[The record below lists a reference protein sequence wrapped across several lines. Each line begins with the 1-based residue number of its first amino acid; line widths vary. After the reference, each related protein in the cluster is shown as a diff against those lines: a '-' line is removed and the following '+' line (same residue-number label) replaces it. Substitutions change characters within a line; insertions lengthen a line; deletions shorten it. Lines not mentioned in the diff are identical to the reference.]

1 MENIDIVISWVD
13 GSDPEW
19 LSQKKMYSDNSG
31 NSNYDGEVRFREWDF
46 LKYWFR
52 GIEKFAPW
60 VNKIHFI
67 TWGHLPE
74 WLNTQNQKLNIVKH
88 SDFIPNKYLP
98 TFSSHV
104 IEIHMHQIA
113 GLSENFIYFNDDF
126 YLIDSVEES
135 TFFKNNLPCDEG
147 IFNYIFH
154 TDNHN
159 NFSHNLLNMV
169 GVINQN
175 FNFQEQ
181 LRNKKEKFINPVYG
195 DQLFIN
201 KFYEKFNLLP
211 GFYTVHLP
219 QAFKK
224 STFVEVWEKERE
236 LMEKVSSHKFRQITD
251 VHQYLMRYWQL
262 IKGDFEPTFYRKNGW
277 SFFFPEKENDKI
289 TNFIINQ
296 ERSIIC
302 INDSEDVDDF
312 LGTRNRIAKAFEHI
326 LSEKSAFEI

>member
-1 MENIDIVISWVD
+1 MQAIDIVIPWVD
-13 GSDPEW
+13 GNDPVW
-19 LSQKKMYSDNSG
+19 LSQKKKYSDQSG
-31 NSNYDGEVRFREWDF
+31 NSNYDGDVRFRDWNF

-52 GIEKFAPW
+52 GIENFAPW

-67 TWGHLPE
+67 TWGHLPK
-74 WLNTQNQKLNIVKH
+74 WLNTQNNKLHIVKH
-88 SDFIPNKYLP
+88 SDFIPQEYLP

-104 IEIHMHQIA
+104 IEIHMHRIE

-126 YLIDSVEES
+126 YLIDCVDKS
-135 TFFKNNLPCDEG
+135 TFFRKNLPCDEG

-154 TDNHN
+154 TDYHN
-159 NFSHNLLNMV
+159 NFQHNLLNMV

-181 LRNKKEKFINPVYG
+181 LRKNKGKFIHPIYG

-201 KFYEKFNLLP
+201 EFYQNFNLLP

-224 STFVEVWEKERE
+224 RTFVEVWGKERE
-236 LMEKVSSHKFRQITD
+236 LLERVSSNKFRQITD

-262 IKGDFEPTFYRKNGW
+262 IKGEFEPTFYRKNGW

-289 TNFIINQ
+289 TSFIRNQ
-296 ERSIIC
+296 ERPLIC
-302 INDSEDVDDF
+302 INDSEEIMDF
-312 LGTRNRIAKAFEHI
+312 ERTQNRIAAAFESI
-326 LSEKSAFEI
+326 LPEKSSFEK